1 MRPRQASSV
10 HEGSAHRCCSLRRPA
25 RQEGRSIDWCSRR
38 CARRRAARQPSL
50 SLGELLLLIGDRSFG
65 AVLVLAAG
73 ANLSPAGVIPAA
85 STLLAV
91 VVAFVSLQ
99 IVAGLRH
106 IWMPRFLRR
115 KTLSRRLV
123 EGTGRTMKK
132 WSRWLDPWLTRGLR
146 PLTRRLRRARR
157 PHLHLSGHTHSPSR
171 IRPLSNERSD
181 DDRRH
186 IRAGTVGQKPVPHGA
201 RLCCEPRRRLSDLP
215 ASDVV
220 RLAA

>member
-1 MRPRQASSV
+1 MKARPTDVVRS
-10 HEGSAHRCCSLRRPA
+10 GGRRDRKDAP
-25 RQEGRSIDWCSRR
+25 SIGTLAD
-38 CARRRAARQPSL
+38 ALVAGAARQPSL

-85 STLLAV
+85 STLLAAV
-91 VVAFVSLQ
+91 VPFVSLQ
-99 IVAGLRH
+99 IVAGQRH

-146 PLTRRLRRARR
+146 PLTQRPFDRL
-157 PHLHLSGHTHSPSR
+157 
-171 IRPLSNERSD
+171 
-181 DDRRH
+181 
-186 IRAGTVGQKPVPHGA
+186 AGLICILLAVPVPLLEFVPFLTNVPMTIVAIFGLGLLVRNGFLMA
-201 RLCCEPRRRLSDLP
+201 LGFAASLAVAYLAYRLLTS
-215 ASDVV
+215 
-220 RLAA
+220 

>member
-1 MRPRQASSV
+1 MLFAQ
-10 HEGSAHRCCSLRRPA
+10 
-25 RQEGRSIDWCSRR
+25 
-38 CARRRAARQPSL
+38 
-50 SLGELLLLIGDRSFG
+50 
-65 AVLVLAAG
+65 AAG
-73 ANLSPAGVIPAA
+73 ATGRTLHRLVLSPMRSSPGGPTAVFVAGRIAAPDRRSKFRRRSGPGCGREPLTGRVIPAA

-186 IRAGTVGQKPVPHGA
+186 IRAGTVGQKRVPHGA